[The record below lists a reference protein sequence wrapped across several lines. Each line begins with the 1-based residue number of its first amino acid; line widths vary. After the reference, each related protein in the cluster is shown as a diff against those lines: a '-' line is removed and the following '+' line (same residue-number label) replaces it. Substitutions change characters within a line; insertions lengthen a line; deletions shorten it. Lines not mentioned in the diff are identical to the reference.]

1 MKKVKIKTYEM
12 GESLFSTLIF
22 LVLGIL
28 LIILNDD
35 LVKWALYIFGSF
47 ITLLGIF
54 KLLLYYKD
62 SNGQKKEV
70 INGGVYI
77 IFGMTVI
84 IGTLAWFDGIQM
96 ILGYALAVYLLY
108 IGINTLISAFK
119 VNGDKTPHFINAGI
133 IIFLAVLIAIFPM
146 FIKTNLILIGV
157 FIVLYAIADIVGFI
171 LGRKNGTVVTTV
183 VKEAVIVDE
192 KLENKKEDDV
202 KLLK

>member
-1 MKKVKIKTYEM
+1 MKNVKIKTYEM
-12 GESLFSTLIF
+12 GESLLSALVF

-35 LVKWALYIFGSF
+35 LVKWALYIFGAF

-54 KLLLYYKD
+54 KLLLYYKE
-62 SNGQKKEV
+62 SNGQKREV
-70 INGGVYI
+70 INGGVYLL
-77 IFGMTVI
+77 FGMTVI

-96 ILGYALAVYLLY
+96 ILGYTLAVYLLY
-108 IGINTLISAFK
+108 IGINRLISAFK
-119 VNGDKTPHFINAGI
+119 VKGDRTPHYINSFV

-157 FIVLYAIADIVGFI
+157 FIVLYAIADIVGFVF
-171 LGRKNGTVVTTV
+171 GRKNGNVVTTV

-192 KLENKKEDDV
+192 KIENKKEDDV

>member
-108 IGINTLISAFK
+108 IGINRLISAFK